1 MTPLLQVTS
10 RAHTIPLDVITTK
23 TDMTQIVDSAE
34 VEGQPDDG
42 AYVHGWFLQ
51 GARWDVPSGTM
62 KESILKVGRP
72 FIHASAQSA
81 FTALRAWLLV
91 WGRLK
96 TDLLCRSSS
105 RRCPSSI

>member
-62 KESILKVGRP
+62 KESILKVGEA
-72 FIHASAQSA
+72 IHPCIGTGC
-81 FTALRAWLLV
+81 FHRAE
-91 WGRLK
+91 GIAARLGK
-96 TDLLCRSSS
+96 AEN
-105 RRCPSSI
+105 